1 VSLRITHMVFGYSAA
16 GDVKAALKL
25 SGRDDSV
32 VKFPDD
38 LSYGPIDSTEWS
50 ARRAWVE
57 ENIGSLEGFGIA
69 DLSNFFWHA
78 ILDSDTQLI
87 VWVSRRSAREYCG
100 FLEYLRRLGERP
112 SLIIETT
119 EAKGPDGKFFG
130 GTAAIPADQIASSG
144 LLDSAINLP
153 PELRAR
159 GQILWQSL
167 REENAPL
174 RALSRGLSLTSVPI
188 SFYDDAL
195 LSFVT
200 ADWTPMARVVGATLA
215 DEWDSGVSNV
225 SDFLLFSRLH
235 VLLETGVLEER
246 PSARRHPDIRLVHA

>member
-1 VSLRITHMVFGYSAA
+1 MVFGHSAA

-25 SGRDDSV
+25 SGHDDAV

-38 LSYGPIDSTEWS
+38 LSYGPIDSTEWP
-50 ARRAWVE
+50 ARRAWIE
-57 ENIGSLEGFGIA
+57 EHIA
-69 DLSNFFWHA
+69 QIDSAEMTDLSNSLWQT
-78 ILDSDTQLI
+78 ILDDEALHV

-100 FLEYLRRLGERP
+100 FLEYLTRLGERP
-112 SLIIETT
+112 FLVIETT
-119 EAKGPDGKFFG
+119 DAKQKDGTFCRSTG
-130 GTAAIPADQIASSG
+130 VIPADQIVSSG
-144 LLDSAINLP
+144 FLDSAINLS
-153 PELRAR
+153 PEVRAR

-174 RALSRGLSLTSVPI
+174 RALDRNLALTSVPI

-200 ADWTPMARVVGATLA
+200 AELTPIARVVGAMLV

-225 SDFLLFSRLH
+225 SDLPLFSLLY

-246 PSARRHPDIRLVHA
+246 PGAGKFPEIRLSSA